1 MKESAPEGGAGSDD
15 PTGRDC
21 FGRQDRPAGHRGRWC
36 VRTGSSN
43 ADPNQ
48 FSAPAAAG
56 SSRSQSERD
65 LAVPE
70 AGGSR
75 AEGRASGKSDGK
87 RSDRSKTSGGAVSVR
102 FADASAVCCGAAGCR
117 EGSGL
122 LSVTVGGEKRVLC
135 AECVDVFLRRK
146 GR

>member
-1 MKESAPEGGAGSDD
+1 MTTAPEEGADADD
-15 PTGRDC
+15 PTGRLL
-21 FGRQDRPAGHRGRWC
+21 FGRQDRPAGHLCGRGC
-36 VRTGSSN
+36 VRVSSSCAEDYRFTARAATGSSR
-43 ADPNQ
+43 A
-48 FSAPAAAG
+48 
-56 SSRSQSERD
+56 QSERD

-70 AGGSR
+70 AAGR
-75 AEGRASGKSDGK
+75 RVEGRASGKSDGT
-87 RSDRSKTSGGAVSVR
+87 RSDRSETSGGAVSVR

-135 AECVDVFLRRK
+135 AECADVFLRRK